1 MPAVTTPD
9 PVRAPD
15 DRRAAEVAAWAQ
27 AVEAGVLARAALDD
41 PDVPWRGDAADDEL
55 LALEALGTAAQQEF
69 VAANLGLVGAV
80 VARYGGAAAHPDLF
94 QEGCLGLIAAVE
106 RFDHRRGVRFSTFA
120 TYGVRAAV
128 GTAATRFTSAVSMPA
143 SRSEQLRAARGVEA
157 ALVQELGRQP
167 GVAEVAEALGRDVG
181 WTARLLGQ
189 RTPRSLDALD
199 DETLHRL
206 SSRATGAAE
215 DDDGP
220 VGWSRAL
227 LASLDGFDRSVIEL
241 RMGFGGGAPASLSG
255 VARRLGVPLGRVRR
269 AEVRAL
275 EVLRSRCPQEALAG
289 ART

>member
-1 MPAVTTPD
+1 MPAATTPA

-15 DRRAAEVAAWAQ
+15 DPRTAEVAAWAQ

-41 PDVPWRGDAADDEL
+41 PGVTWRGDAADEEL
-55 LALEALGTAAQQEF
+55 LALEALGAAAQQEF

-120 TYGVRAAV
+120 TYGIRAAV
-128 GTAATRFTSAVSMPA
+128 GTAASRFVAAVTMPA

-167 GVAEVAEALGRDVG
+167 VVAEVAAALGREVA

-206 SSRATGAAE
+206 SSRAAATADHDE
-215 DDDGP
+215 P
-220 VGWSRAL
+220 VGWSRRL

-241 RMGFGGGAPASLSG
+241 RMGFDGGGPASLSG

-275 EVLRSRCPQEALAG
+275 EVLRARCPREALAG
-289 ART
+289 AAT

>member
-1 MPAVTTPD
+1 MPAVTTP
-9 PVRAPD
+9 APD
-15 DRRAAEVAAWAQ
+15 DLRTVEVAAWAQ

-41 PDVPWRGDAADDEL
+41 PAVPWRGDAADEEL
-55 LALEALGTAAQQEF
+55 RVLESLGAAAQQEF

-120 TYGVRAAV
+120 TYGIRAAV
-128 GTAATRFTSAVSMPA
+128 GTAATRFVAAVTMPA
-143 SRSEQLRAARGVEA
+143 SRSGQLRAARGVEA

-167 GVAEVAEALGRDVG
+167 GVAEVAAALGREVG

-189 RTPRSLDALD
+189 RAPRSLDALD

-206 SSRATGAAE
+206 SGRTTGTPGSAE
-215 DDDGP
+215 DGDEP
-220 VGWSRAL
+220 AGWSRGL

-241 RMGFGGGAPASLSG
+241 RMGFDGGGPSSLSG

-275 EVLRSRCPQEALAG
+275 GLLRSRCSREALAEVG
-289 ART
+289 S